1 MLTACLFLFAAAASA
16 WAAAP
21 PADLILRGATVH
33 TVDPARPRAQAIAI
47 QGDRILAVGA
57 EAAVAKLRGPKTRV
71 VDLRGATVIPG
82 LIEGHGHFL
91 GVGQFKRS
99 LNLRDATNWKQI
111 VLMAGAA
118 AKEAKPGEW
127 IIGRGFHQSKWNETP
142 AGAVQGF
149 PVHEEL
155 SAVTPDNPVLL
166 THASGHAGM
175 ANAKAMELAGVT
187 SATKDP
193 AGGEIL
199 RDAQG
204 NPTGLMNETAQ
215 GLIRKAYAAH
225 RARRTEAQRD
235 EDSAVEAKLA
245 AQEALRH
252 GITSF
257 QDARASFANVDL
269 LRKLNHDGGLGVRL
283 WLMLRE
289 SNAALAE
296 RGAGYRAI
304 DKWVTVRA
312 VKRAMDG
319 ALGPRGAWLLAPYAD
334 LPDRAGMNTEPVEE
348 IEAAGR
354 WAAAN
359 GFQLCV
365 HAIGDRGNRETLD
378 LFERV
383 FRSVGGGGS
392 GLRWRVEHAQ
402 HISAA
407 DIPRFGRL
415 GVIAS
420 MQGIH
425 CTSDAP
431 YVLARL
437 GRGRAEEGAYVWRKL
452 LDAGAVVTNGTDAP
466 VEDIDPIASFHATV
480 TRRLKDGSEFFPAQ
494 RLTRLEAL
502 RSYTLASARAAFE
515 ETEKGSIEAGK
526 LADLTVLSK
535 DILTVPDAEILK
547 AEVLATIVGGK
558 FLYQRK

>member
-1 MLTACLFLFAAAASA
+1 MLTACLLLL
-16 WAAAP
+16 AP
-21 PADLILRGATVH
+21 DLILRGATVY
-33 TVDPARPRAQAIAI
+33 TVDRAQPRAQAVAI
-47 QGDRILAVGA
+47 QGDRIVAVGSN
-57 EAAVAKLRGPKTRV
+57 AAITKLRGPQTRV
-71 VDLRGATVIPG
+71 MDLPGATVIPG
-82 LIEGHGHFL
+82 FIEGHGHFL
-91 GVGQFKRS
+91 GVGQFKRN

-127 IIGRGFHQSKWNETP
+127 IIGRGFHQSKWTEP
-142 AGAVQGF
+142 PVGAVQGF
-149 PVHEEL
+149 PVHQEL
-155 SAVTPDNPVLL
+155 SAATPNNPVLL
-166 THASGHAGM
+166 THASGHAAM

-187 SATKDP
+187 GATKDP

-199 RDAQG
+199 RDGQG

-215 GLIRKAYAAH
+215 GLIRKAYAAYL
-225 RARRTEAQRD
+225 ARRTDAQRE
-235 EDSAVEAKLA
+235 EDSVVEARLA

-257 QDARASFANVDL
+257 QDAGSSFAAVDL
-269 LRKLNHDGGLGVRL
+269 LRKLNQDGGLGVRL

-289 SNAALAE
+289 SNAALAA

-312 VKRAMDG
+312 VKRAIDG

-334 LPDRAGMNTEPVEE
+334 LPERAGMNTEPVEE
-348 IEAAGR
+348 IETAGA
-354 WAAAN
+354 WAIAN
-359 GFQLCV
+359 SFQLCV

-383 FRSVGGGGS
+383 FRKTGKTGD
-392 GLRWRVEHAQ
+392 LRWRVEHAQ
-402 HISAA
+402 HISVA
-407 DIPRFGRL
+407 DIPRFAQL

-437 GRGRAEEGAYVWRKL
+437 GRERAGEGAYVWRKL
-452 LDAGAVVTNGTDAP
+452 LDAKAVVTNGTDAP

-480 TRRLKDGSEFFPAQ
+480 TRRLKDGSEFFPGQ
-494 RLTRLEAL
+494 RLTRAEAL
-502 RSYTLASARAAFE
+502 ESYTLASARAAFE
-515 ETEKGSIEAGK
+515 ETEKGSIRAGK

-535 DILTVPDAEILK
+535 DILTAPDAEILK
-547 AEVLATIVGGK
+547 AEVLYTIVGGK
-558 FLYQRK
+558 VLYQRK